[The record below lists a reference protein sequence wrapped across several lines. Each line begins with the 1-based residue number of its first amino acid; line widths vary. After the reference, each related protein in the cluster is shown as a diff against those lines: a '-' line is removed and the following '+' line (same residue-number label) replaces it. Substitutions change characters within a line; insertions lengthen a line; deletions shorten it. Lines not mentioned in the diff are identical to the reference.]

1 MEGEG
6 GLMLLMTMVLRV
18 VGVVILQGGEVS
30 APVAVVVGARGPPDL
45 ALLLAA
51 LVALALILVAE
62 ASATPPL
69 LLLLVGGHAG
79 ALVVEVAV
87 VAPASH
93 VRLVVVTASSL
104 APHLS
109 AHRWWG
115 LVGGAQ
121 ARVGLLDGS

>member
-1 MEGEG
+1 MEQGRGVTLLRGFASSLAAAILGLVEMEGEG

-62 ASATPPL
+62 ASTTPPL
-69 LLLLVGGHAG
+69 LLLV
-79 ALVVEVAV
+79 
-87 VAPASH
+87 
-93 VRLVVVTASSL
+93 
-104 APHLS
+104 
-109 AHRWWG
+109 
-115 LVGGAQ
+115 
-121 ARVGLLDGS
+121 